1 MGGLIAPAT
10 STTQNFTKKIKFF
23 FCINVYKNKN
33 AKEKLSLGI
42 WVTKIKTDTAGAHLP
57 NSWFN
62 HPPPHS

>member
-1 MGGLIAPAT
+1 MWGLIAPAT
-10 STTQNFTKKIKFF
+10 GTTQNFTKKIKFF
-23 FCINVYKNKN
+23 FRINVYKNKN
-33 AKEKLSLGI
+33 ANEKLSLGI